1 MLCSIHMKAIKGE
14 DMSVSRNR
22 EIAKVAHVQGGEGHI
37 LRDLLLSDDQLH
49 GELTYASAITLEPG
63 CSIGTHQHI
72 GDSEMYFIYEG
83 AGLYVDNAET
93 YSVSAGDVV
102 FCRDGETHGLTNDS
116 DTPLKFVAVIQTN
129 K

>member
-1 MLCSIHMKAIKGE
+1 
-14 DMSVSRNR
+14 MSLSRNR
-22 EIAKVAHVQGGEGHI
+22 EIVKAEHVQGGEGYI
-37 LRDLLLSDDQLH
+37 LRDLLISDDQLH

-63 CSIGTHQHI
+63 CSIGIHQHI

-83 AGLYVDNAET
+83 AGLYTDNAET
-93 YSVSAGDVV
+93 YSVSAGDVL

-116 DTPLKFVAVIQTN
+116 NAPLKFVAVIQVS